1 MIRIEMLHEDEGHA
15 GIGRQILQ
23 QLRERLQAAGGC
35 ADADYGERHATP
47 PPAGGT
53 GGGRVTLYRVHAA
66 PRVSRSFLSSG
77 MRSPAGRG
85 RSLGMRTTFGGRWI
99 GLLAH
104 LRALDGP
111 STLPSHFM
119 ACSTAFPSPS
129 APGTGRRQEKSCTL
143 PWLASSRW
151 DISNSSPSPSRR
163 DQVSACAPRRARQS
177 RPAISSASLASDS
190 GAEPSALLLA
200 LIQTLRPALKVRAVR
215 RASTFRVSGSSST
228 SLSNGS

>member
-85 RSLGMRTTFGGRWI
+85 RSLGMKTTFGGRWI

-104 LRALDGP
+104 LRALGGP
-111 STLPSHFM
+111 KHLAEPLHGLLDSLPVAIRTRNRQGGRKSHAPYQGLRPRGGVSVTLP
-119 ACSTAFPSPS
+119 
-129 APGTGRRQEKSCTL
+129 L
-143 PWLASSRW
+143 PPQS
-151 DISNSSPSPSRR
+151 R
-163 DQVSACAPRRARQS
+163 DQ
-177 RPAISSASLASDS
+177 
-190 GAEPSALLLA
+190 
-200 LIQTLRPALKVRAVR
+200 
-215 RASTFRVSGSSST
+215 
-228 SLSNGS
+228 